1 MPKFVFTLHAVLRQR
16 TLIEEQRQR
25 EMAALERERLR
36 LEAAIGDAQAR
47 AAAEHDEVR
56 RCLAA
61 GDIVGAAAQR
71 AAIARIKAEE
81 ARLRQALL
89 AHEPRLAAGRQA
101 LLEAARDRKSMEL
114 LRDQRHAQWR
124 AELNQREQAALD
136 ELATM
141 RHGRDAFPSDA
152 STGAA
157 A

>member
-1 MPKFVFTLHAVLRQR
+1 VPKFVFTLQAVLRQR
-16 TLIEEQRQR
+16 TVVEEQRQR
-25 EMAALERERLR
+25 ELATLERERLR
-36 LEAAIGDAQAR
+36 LQAAIADAQTR
-47 AAAEHDEVR
+47 AVAEQDEVR

-61 GDIVGAAAQR
+61 GDIAGAAAQR
-71 AAIARIKAEE
+71 AAITRIKAEE
-81 ARLRQALL
+81 SRLRQSLV
-89 AHEPRLAAGRQA
+89 AHEPKLAAARQA

-114 LRDQRHAQWR
+114 LRDQRYAMWR

-141 RHGRDAFPSDA
+141 RHGRDALPSDA